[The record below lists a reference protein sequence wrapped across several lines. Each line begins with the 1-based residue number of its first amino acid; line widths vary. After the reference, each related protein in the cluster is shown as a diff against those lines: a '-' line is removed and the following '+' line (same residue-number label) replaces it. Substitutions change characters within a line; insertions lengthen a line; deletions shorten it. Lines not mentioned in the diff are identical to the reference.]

1 MSINIEKLKLTLSTN
16 IPGQKPME
24 FTKNMLY
31 HPDFSSFP
39 GIDNYPYITIQQ
51 LYPEDYLTSLPYDE
65 IVSFFF
71 NRNKFRET
79 LNRNKPK
86 RTNPKTNYSNE
97 NVTIML
103 KLLFSTKYFIVNNI
117 HTSLDI
123 ITKKGSTNSIF
134 FNPFDTKFS
143 YIKVNGNTYT
153 VTKVIWQND
162 IVNHP
167 KYKEM
172 MYAVNDVIS
181 KYTEEYPNDNTKLIK
196 ERTNKLTNPS
206 KDVNDHA
213 YNLRTHIIPRFKKPY
228 RLSGNPKWD
237 SLINTTA
244 TDAREKHAKK
254 FYDLF
259 ESTFN
264 RYVLNDESVKIDHD
278 YLGTG
283 VDKVNL
289 GYGDNVPKRE
299 IFILLDV
306 INGEVNEDNKKEVYC
321 PYTYD
326 YLGDR
331 LNNLVF
337 NSEDN
342 MILSNSESIYSVNDK
357 ASSQNESIS
366 TPVKSNASNIHS
378 NKETIDLFYKFFNTK
393 LEDKTKTDDNKTN
406 SDELKTIIQP
416 LKAGDLIKGEEI
428 FVYIK
433 ENNKELYGMIQKSS
447 ENNTSSDS
455 QRNAI
460 ITKKGEYQTQRQI
473 INQTKNQVETREQT
487 TLKQQK
493 LANYNLYIFVLD
505 MLAKFESTKLLPQ
518 QGGKSKHRRKKMRN
532 TTRKVKKL
540 K

>member
-31 HPDFSSFP
+31 HPDFSSFS
-39 GIDNYPYITIQQ
+39 GIENYPYITSQQ
-51 LYPEDYLTSLPYDE
+51 LYPEDDLTSLPYNE

-71 NRNKFRET
+71 NENKFRET
-79 LNRNKPK
+79 LNRKKPTK
-86 RTNPKTNYSNE
+86 SERTKPKTNYSNE

-167 KYKEM
+167 KYKEI
-172 MYAVNDVIS
+172 MYEVNDVIS
-181 KYTEEYPNDNTKLIK
+181 KYTEEYPDDNTELNK
-196 ERTNKLTNPS
+196 ERTSILNTQPS
-206 KDVNDHA
+206 NSAHYA
-213 YNLRTHIIPRFKKPY
+213 YNLRTHIIPRFKEPY
-228 RLSGNPKWD
+228 RTSGNPT
-237 SLINTTA
+237 INALFKTM
-244 TDAREKHAKK
+244 RSKK
-254 FYDLF
+254 DNAEQFYDLF
-259 ESTFN
+259 ESAFN
-264 RYVLNDESVKIDHD
+264 RYVLNDKSVKIDHD

-283 VDKVNL
+283 VDRVNI

-306 INGEVNEDNKKEVYC
+306 IKGEVNEDNKKEVYC

-337 NSEDN
+337 NSEDS
-342 MILSNSESIYSVNDK
+342 MILLNSESIYSVKDK
-357 ASSQNESIS
+357 TSSQNESIS
-366 TPVKSNASNIHS
+366 TPAKSNASTFHS

-393 LEDKTKTDDNKTN
+393 LEDKTK
-406 SDELKTIIQP
+406 SDELKKIIQP
-416 LKAGDLIKGEEI
+416 LKADDLIKGEEI

-433 ENNKELYGMIQKSS
+433 ENNKELYNMIQKSS

-460 ITKKGEYQTQRQI
+460 ITKKGEYQTQHQI

-493 LANYNLYIFVLD
+493 LANYNLYIFVLNQ
-505 MLAKFESTKLLPQ
+505 LIEFENKKLPPKT
-518 QGGKSKHRRKKMRN
+518 GGKSKHRRKKMRN

>member
-1 MSINIEKLKLTLSTN
+1 MNVNIEKLKLTLSTN

-24 FTKNMLY
+24 FTKNMLH

-51 LYPEDYLTSLPYDE
+51 LYPETHLASLPYDE
-65 IVSFFF
+65 IISFFF
-71 NRNKFRET
+71 NMNKFRET
-79 LNRNKPK
+79 LNRHKIK
-86 RTNPKTNYSNE
+86 RTKSDYSNE

-134 FNPFDTKFS
+134 FNPFNTKFS
-143 YIKVNGNTYT
+143 YIRVNGTTYT

-172 MYAVNDVIS
+172 MYAVNDVIL
-181 KYTEEYPNDNTKLIK
+181 KYIEEYPNDNTKLNK
-196 ERTNKLTNPS
+196 ERNNKLTNPS

-228 RLSGNPKWD
+228 RISGNPKWD
-237 SLINTTA
+237 GLINTTA
-244 TDAREKHAKK
+244 TDARAKHANT

-259 ESTFN
+259 ESAFN
-264 RYVLNDESVKIDHD
+264 LYVLNDESVQIDHD

-283 VDKVNL
+283 VDKVNI

-306 INGEVNEDNKKEVYC
+306 IKGEVNEDNKKEVYC

-337 NSEDN
+337 NSEDS
-342 MILSNSESIYSVNDK
+342 MILLNSESIYSVKDK
-357 ASSQNESIS
+357 TSSQNESIS
-366 TPVKSNASNIHS
+366 TPAKSNASNFHS

-393 LEDKTKTDDNKTN
+393 LEDKTK
-406 SDELKTIIQP
+406 SDELKKIIQP
-416 LKAGDLIKGEEI
+416 LKADDLIKGEEI
-428 FVYIK
+428 FVYIQD
-433 ENNKELYGMIQKSS
+433 NNKELYGMIQKSS

-493 LANYNLYIFVLD
+493 LANYNLYIFLLNQLIEFENKKLPPVL
-505 MLAKFESTKLLPQ
+505 
-518 QGGKSKHRRKKMRN
+518 GGKSKHRRKKMRN